1 MSSDLAPLRGMK
13 DLLPRE
19 WRLAKHIENIAMQ
32 TAKLYGYEGFSTPIL
47 ESANVFDRTLGDTSD
62 VVSKEMYCF
71 ADKKGRLVALRPEF
85 TASVMRA
92 VISNGLKHKLPL
104 KLFSSGPLFRY
115 DRPQEGRQRQ
125 FHQVNFEYIGGIGP
139 YSDAETIVLATH
151 FLSNLGILN
160 DLVLELNSLGCSTTR
175 KSYQKALIAY
185 FKNYLGSLSTDSK
198 ERLEQNP
205 LRILDSKDEGDRHI
219 SLGAPVI
226 SDFYSSEAADYF
238 KQLRL
243 HLDNLGI
250 KYVVNPKLARGLDYY
265 SHTTFE
271 FTTSKLGA
279 QSTVLAGGRYDG
291 LATLMG
297 EDEIPAIGFA
307 AGIERLAMM
316 CNFFPEEERLIYIIP
331 IGDECL
337 NYSVLLIN
345 QLRKESIAAILEL
358 DGKIGKRL
366 QTAVSANAKYVI
378 FIGTEELST
387 NSCKLKELDTEIEQ
401 TVTISKLIKI
411 LLAHKNASFR

>member
-13 DLLPRE
+13 DLLPHE
-19 WRLAKHIENIAMQ
+19 WRIAKHIENIALQ
-32 TAKLYGYEGFSTPIL
+32 TGKLYGYEGFSTPIL
-47 ESANVFDRTLGDTSD
+47 ESASVFDRTLGDTSD

-85 TASVMRA
+85 TASIMRA

-125 FHQVNFEYIGGIGP
+125 FHQVNFEYIGALGS
-139 YSDAETIVLATH
+139 YSDAETIALATH
-151 FLSNLGILN
+151 FLSNLGILE
-160 DLVLELNSLGCSTTR
+160 DITLELNSLGCSETR
-175 KSYQKALIAY
+175 KSYQTALVAY
-185 FKNYLGSLSTDSK
+185 FKNYLSDLSTDSK
-198 ERLEQNP
+198 QRLEQNP
-205 LRILDSKDEGDRHI
+205 LRILDSKDENDRLI
-219 SLGAPVI
+219 SKDAPVI
-226 SDFYSSEAADYF
+226 SDFYSNEAKEYF
-238 KQLRL
+238 KQVRH
-243 HLDNLGI
+243 HLDNLGVN
-250 KYVVNPKLARGLDYY
+250 YVINPKLVRGLDYY

-291 LATLMG
+291 LAQLMG

-316 CNFFPEEERLIYIIP
+316 CKFSLEQERPTYIIP
-331 IGDECL
+331 IGNECL
-337 NYSVLLIN
+337 DYSILLIN
-345 QLRKESIAAILEL
+345 QLRKINISAIIEF

-366 QTAVSANAKYVI
+366 QAAVSANAKYVI
-378 FIGTEELST
+378 FIGTQELNT
-387 NSCKLKELDTEIEQ
+387 NSYKLKDLDTGVEQ
-401 TVTISKLIKI
+401 TVTIAEMLKVVKSC
-411 LLAHKNASFR
+411 ND

>member
-13 DLLPRE
+13 DLLPHE
-19 WRLAKHIENIAMQ
+19 WRIAKHIENIALQ
-32 TAKLYGYEGFSTPIL
+32 TGKLYGYEGFSTPIL
-47 ESANVFDRTLGDTSD
+47 ESASVFDRTLGDTSD

-85 TASVMRA
+85 TASIMRA

-125 FHQVNFEYIGGIGP
+125 FHQVNFEYIGALGS
-139 YSDAETIVLATH
+139 YSDAETIALATH
-151 FLSNLGILN
+151 FLSNLGILE
-160 DLVLELNSLGCSTTR
+160 DITLELNSLGCSETR
-175 KSYQKALIAY
+175 KSYQTALVAY
-185 FKNYLGSLSTDSK
+185 FKNYLSDLSTDSK
-198 ERLEQNP
+198 QRLEQNP
-205 LRILDSKDEGDRHI
+205 LRILDSKDENDRLI
-219 SLGAPVI
+219 SKDAPVI
-226 SDFYSSEAADYF
+226 SDFYSNEAKEYF
-238 KQLRL
+238 KQVRH

-250 KYVVNPKLARGLDYY
+250 NYVINPKLVRGLDYY

-271 FTTSKLGA
+271 FTTAKLGA

-291 LATLMG
+291 LAQLMG

-316 CNFFPEEERLIYIIP
+316 CKFSLEQERPTYIIP
-331 IGDECL
+331 IGNECL
-337 NYSVLLIN
+337 DYSILLIN
-345 QLRKESIAAILEL
+345 QLRKINISAIIEF

-366 QTAVSANAKYVI
+366 QAAVSANAKYVI
-378 FIGTEELST
+378 FIGTQELNT
-387 NSCKLKELDTEIEQ
+387 NSYKLKDLDTGVEQ
-401 TVTISKLIKI
+401 TVTIAEMLKVVKPC
-411 LLAHKNASFR
+411 ND

>member
-19 WRLAKHIENIAMQ
+19 WRIAKHIESIALQ
-32 TAKLYGYEGFSTPIL
+32 TGKLYGYDGFSTPIL
-47 ESANVFDRTLGDTSD
+47 ESASVFDRTLGDTSD

-92 VISNGLKHKLPL
+92 VISNGLKQKLPL

-125 FHQVNFEYIGGIGP
+125 FHQVNFEYIGASNP
-139 YSDAETIVLATH
+139 YSDAETIILATH
-151 FLSNLGILN
+151 FLSNLGILE
-160 DLVLELNSLGCSTTR
+160 DLTLELNSLGCPSTR
-175 KSYQKALIAY
+175 RSYNEALIAY
-185 FKNYLGSLSTDSK
+185 FKKYLSDLSTDSK
-198 ERLEQNP
+198 QRLEQNP
-205 LRILDSKDEGDRHI
+205 LRILDSKDENDRLI
-219 SLGAPVI
+219 SRGAPVI
-226 SDFYSSEAADYF
+226 SDFYSDEAKDYF
-238 KQLRL
+238 KQVRN
-243 HLDNLGI
+243 HLDNLGVN
-250 KYVVNPKLARGLDYY
+250 YVINPKLARGLDYY

-316 CNFFPEEERLIYIIP
+316 CKFSLEQERPVYIIP

-337 NYSVLLIN
+337 DYSVLLIN
-345 QLRKESIAAILEL
+345 QLRKTNISAILEL

-366 QTAVSANAKYVI
+366 QAAVSVNAKYVI
-378 FIGTEELST
+378 FIGTQELTT
-387 NSCKLKELDTEIEQ
+387 NSYKLKDLDTGIEQ
-401 TVTISKLIKI
+401 TVTMPE
-411 LLAHKNASFR
+411 LLKVVKSCND

>member
-13 DLLPRE
+13 DLLPHE
-19 WRLAKHIENIAMQ
+19 WRIAKHIENIALQ
-32 TAKLYGYEGFSTPIL
+32 TGKLYGYEGFSTPIL
-47 ESANVFDRTLGDTSD
+47 ESASVFDRTLGDTSD

-85 TASVMRA
+85 TASIMRA

-125 FHQVNFEYIGGIGP
+125 FHQVNFEYIGALGS
-139 YSDAETIVLATH
+139 YSDAETIALATH
-151 FLSNLGILN
+151 FLSNLGILE
-160 DLVLELNSLGCSTTR
+160 DITLELNSLGCSETR
-175 KSYQKALIAY
+175 KSYQTALVAY
-185 FKNYLGSLSTDSK
+185 FKNYLSDLSTDSK
-198 ERLEQNP
+198 QRLEQNP
-205 LRILDSKDEGDRHI
+205 LRILDSKDENDRLI
-219 SLGAPVI
+219 SKDAPVI
-226 SDFYSSEAADYF
+226 SDFYSNEAKEYF
-238 KQLRL
+238 KQVRH

-250 KYVVNPKLARGLDYY
+250 NYVINPRLVRGLDYY

-271 FTTSKLGA
+271 FTTAKLGA

-291 LATLMG
+291 LAQLMG

-316 CNFFPEEERLIYIIP
+316 CKFSLEQERPTYIIP
-331 IGDECL
+331 IGNECL
-337 NYSVLLIN
+337 DYSILLIN
-345 QLRKESIAAILEL
+345 QLRKINISAIIEF

-366 QTAVSANAKYVI
+366 QAAVSANAKYVI
-378 FIGTEELST
+378 FIGTQELNT
-387 NSCKLKELDTEIEQ
+387 NSYKLKDLDTGVEQ
-401 TVTISKLIKI
+401 TVTIAEMLKVVKPC
-411 LLAHKNASFR
+411 ND

>member
-13 DLLPRE
+13 DLLPHE
-19 WRLAKHIENIAMQ
+19 WRIAKHIENIALQ
-32 TAKLYGYEGFSTPIL
+32 TGKLYGYEGFSTPIL
-47 ESANVFDRTLGDTSD
+47 ESASVFDRTLGDTSD

-85 TASVMRA
+85 TASIMRA

-125 FHQVNFEYIGGIGP
+125 FHQVNFEYIGALGS
-139 YSDAETIVLATH
+139 YSDAETIALATH
-151 FLSNLGILN
+151 FLSNLGILE
-160 DLVLELNSLGCSTTR
+160 DITLELNSLGCSETR
-175 KSYQKALIAY
+175 KSYQTALVAY
-185 FKNYLGSLSTDSK
+185 FKNYLSDLSTDSK
-198 ERLEQNP
+198 QRLEQNP
-205 LRILDSKDEGDRHI
+205 LRILDSKDENDRLI
-219 SLGAPVI
+219 SKDAPVI
-226 SDFYSSEAADYF
+226 SDFYSNEAKEYF
-238 KQLRL
+238 KQVRH
-243 HLDNLGI
+243 HLDNLGVN
-250 KYVVNPKLARGLDYY
+250 YVINPKLVRGLDYY

-291 LATLMG
+291 LAQLMG

-316 CNFFPEEERLIYIIP
+316 CKFSLEQERPTYIIP
-331 IGDECL
+331 IGNECL
-337 NYSVLLIN
+337 DYSILLIN
-345 QLRKESIAAILEL
+345 QLRKINISAIIEF

-366 QTAVSANAKYVI
+366 QAAVSANAKYVI
-378 FIGTEELST
+378 FIGTQELNT
-387 NSCKLKELDTEIEQ
+387 NSYKLKDLDTGVEQ
-401 TVTISKLIKI
+401 TVTIAEMLKVVKPC
-411 LLAHKNASFR
+411 ND

>member
-13 DLLPRE
+13 DLLPHE
-19 WRLAKHIENIAMQ
+19 WRIAKHIENIALQ
-32 TAKLYGYEGFSTPIL
+32 TGKLYGYEGFSTPIL
-47 ESANVFDRTLGDTSD
+47 ESASVFDRTLGDTSD

-85 TASVMRA
+85 TASIMRA

-125 FHQVNFEYIGGIGP
+125 FHQVNFEYIGALGS
-139 YSDAETIVLATH
+139 YSDAETIALATH
-151 FLSNLGILN
+151 FLSNLGILE
-160 DLVLELNSLGCSTTR
+160 DITLELNSLGCSETR
-175 KSYQKALIAY
+175 KSYQTALVAY
-185 FKNYLGSLSTDSK
+185 FKNYLSDLSTDSK
-198 ERLEQNP
+198 QRLEQNP
-205 LRILDSKDEGDRHI
+205 LRILDSKDENDRLI
-219 SLGAPVI
+219 SKDAPVI
-226 SDFYSSEAADYF
+226 SDFYSNEAKEYF
-238 KQLRL
+238 KQVRH

-250 KYVVNPKLARGLDYY
+250 NYVINPKLVRGLDYY

-271 FTTSKLGA
+271 FTTAKLGA

-291 LATLMG
+291 LAQLMG

-316 CNFFPEEERLIYIIP
+316 CKFSLEQERPTYIIP
-331 IGDECL
+331 IGNECL
-337 NYSVLLIN
+337 DYSILLIN
-345 QLRKESIAAILEL
+345 QLRKINISAIIEF

-366 QTAVSANAKYVI
+366 QAAVSANAKYVI
-378 FIGTEELST
+378 FIGTQELNT
-387 NSCKLKELDTEIEQ
+387 NSYKLKDLDTGVEQ
-401 TVTISKLIKI
+401 TVTIAEI
-411 LLAHKNASFR
+411 LKVVKSCND

>member
-13 DLLPRE
+13 DLLPRQ
-19 WRLAKHIENIAMQ
+19 WRIAKHIENIALQ
-32 TAKLYGYEGFSTPIL
+32 TATLYGYEGFSTPIL
-47 ESANVFDRTLGDTSD
+47 ESATVFDRTLGDTSD

-125 FHQVNFEYIGGIGP
+125 FHQVNFEYIGATDP
-139 YSDAETIVLATH
+139 YSDAETIALATH
-151 FLSNLGILN
+151 FLGNLGILE
-160 DLVLELNSLGCSTTR
+160 DLVLELNSLGCTTTR
-175 KSYQKALIAY
+175 ASYRQALIAY
-185 FKNYLGSLSTDSK
+185 FKNHLNELSLDSK
-198 ERLEQNP
+198 HRLEQNP
-205 LRILDSKDEGDRHI
+205 LRILDSKDASDKLI
-219 SLGAPVI
+219 SQGAPVI
-226 SDFYSSEAADYF
+226 SDFYSNEAEDYF
-238 KQLRL
+238 KQVRH

-250 KYVVNPKLARGLDYY
+250 KYVINPKLARGLDYY

-316 CNFFPEEERLIYIIP
+316 CTFSLEQDRLVYIIP

-337 NYSVLLIN
+337 DYSILLIR
-345 QLRKESIAAILEL
+345 QLRKANISAILEL
-358 DGKIGKRL
+358 DGKISKRL
-366 QTAVSANAKYVI
+366 QAAVSGNAKYVI
-378 FIGTEELST
+378 FIGTQEIST
-387 NSCKLKELDTEIEQ
+387 NSYKLKDLDTGLEQNLTMPEI
-401 TVTISKLIKI
+401 LKI
-411 LLAHKNASFR
+411 FKSCNG

>member
-1 MSSDLAPLRGMK
+1 MSSDLTPLRGMK

-19 WRLAKHIENIAMQ
+19 WRIARHIESIALQ
-32 TAKLYGYEGFSTPIL
+32 TGKLYGYEGFSTPIL

-104 KLFSSGPLFRY
+104 KLFSSGSLFRY

-125 FHQVNFEYIGGIGP
+125 FHQVNFEYIGASDP
-139 YSDAETIVLATH
+139 YTDAETIILATH
-151 FLSNLGILN
+151 FLSNLGIIENLT
-160 DLVLELNSLGCSTTR
+160 LELNSLGCSETR
-175 KSYQKALIAY
+175 KSYQKALVAY
-185 FKNYLGSLSTDSK
+185 FKNYLSDLSDHSK
-198 ERLEQNP
+198 QRLEQNP
-205 LRILDSKDEGDRHI
+205 LRILDSKDENDRLI
-219 SLGAPVI
+219 SKDAPVI
-226 SDFYSSEAADYF
+226 SDFYSNEANEYF
-238 KQLRL
+238 NQVRY

-250 KYVVNPKLARGLDYY
+250 NYIINPKLVRGLDYY

-279 QSTVLAGGRYDG
+279 QSTVLAGGRYDS
-291 LATLMG
+291 LAQLMG

-316 CNFFPEEERLIYIIP
+316 CKFSLEQERLVYIIP
-331 IGDECL
+331 IGNECL
-337 NYSVLLIN
+337 DYSTLLIN
-345 QLRKESIAAILEL
+345 QLRKTNISAIIEL
-358 DGKIGKRL
+358 DGKISKRL
-366 QTAVSANAKYVI
+366 QAAISANAKYVI
-378 FIGTEELST
+378 FIGTQELNT
-387 NSCKLKELDTEIEQ
+387 NSYKLKDLDTGDEQ
-401 TVTISKLIKI
+401 TVTIAEMLKVVKSC
-411 LLAHKNASFR
+411 ND

>member
-13 DLLPRE
+13 DLLPHE
-19 WRLAKHIENIAMQ
+19 WRIAKHIENIALQ
-32 TAKLYGYEGFSTPIL
+32 TGKLYGYEGFSTPIL
-47 ESANVFDRTLGDTSD
+47 ESASVFDRTLGDTSD

-85 TASVMRA
+85 TASIMRA

-125 FHQVNFEYIGGIGP
+125 FHQVNFEYIGALGS
-139 YSDAETIVLATH
+139 YSDAETIALATH
-151 FLSNLGILN
+151 FLSNLGILE
-160 DLVLELNSLGCSTTR
+160 DITLELNSLGCSETR
-175 KSYQKALIAY
+175 KSYQTALVAY
-185 FKNYLGSLSTDSK
+185 FKNYLSDLSTDSK
-198 ERLEQNP
+198 QRLEQNP
-205 LRILDSKDEGDRHI
+205 LRILDSKDENDRLI
-219 SLGAPVI
+219 SKDAPVI
-226 SDFYSSEAADYF
+226 SDFYSNEAKEYF
-238 KQLRL
+238 KQVRH
-243 HLDNLGI
+243 HLDNLGVN
-250 KYVVNPKLARGLDYY
+250 YVINPKLVRGLDYY

-291 LATLMG
+291 LAQLMG

-316 CNFFPEEERLIYIIP
+316 CKFSLEQERPTYIIP
-331 IGDECL
+331 IGNECL
-337 NYSVLLIN
+337 DYSILLIN
-345 QLRKESIAAILEL
+345 QLRKINISAIIEF

-366 QTAVSANAKYVI
+366 QAAVSANAKYVI
-378 FIGTEELST
+378 FIGTQELNT
-387 NSCKLKELDTEIEQ
+387 NSYKLKDLDTGVEQ
-401 TVTISKLIKI
+401 TVTIAEI
-411 LLAHKNASFR
+411 LKVVKSCND

>member
-13 DLLPRE
+13 DLLPHE
-19 WRLAKHIENIAMQ
+19 WRIAKHIENIALQ
-32 TAKLYGYEGFSTPIL
+32 TGKLYGYEGFSTPIL
-47 ESANVFDRTLGDTSD
+47 ESASVFDRTLGDTSD

-85 TASVMRA
+85 TASIMRA

-125 FHQVNFEYIGGIGP
+125 FHQVNFEYIGALDP
-139 YSDAETIVLATH
+139 YSDAETIALATH
-151 FLSNLGILN
+151 FLSHLGILE
-160 DLVLELNSLGCSTTR
+160 DITLELNSLGCSETR
-175 KSYQKALIAY
+175 KSYQTALIAY
-185 FKNYLGSLSTDSK
+185 FKNYLSDLSTDSK
-198 ERLEQNP
+198 QRLEQNP
-205 LRILDSKDEGDRHI
+205 LRILDSKDENDRLI
-219 SLGAPVI
+219 SKDAPVI
-226 SDFYSSEAADYF
+226 SDFYSNEAKEYF
-238 KQLRL
+238 KQVRH
-243 HLDNLGI
+243 HLDNLGV
-250 KYVVNPKLARGLDYY
+250 KYVINPKLVRGLDYY

-291 LATLMG
+291 LAQLMG

-316 CNFFPEEERLIYIIP
+316 CKFSLEQERPTYIIP
-331 IGDECL
+331 IGNECL
-337 NYSVLLIN
+337 DYSILLIN
-345 QLRKESIAAILEL
+345 QLRKINISAIIEF

-366 QTAVSANAKYVI
+366 QAAVSVNAKYVI
-378 FIGTEELST
+378 FIVTQELNT
-387 NSCKLKELDTEIEQ
+387 NSYKLKDLDTGVEQ
-401 TVTISKLIKI
+401 TVTIAEMLKVVKPC
-411 LLAHKNASFR
+411 ND

>member
-19 WRLAKHIENIAMQ
+19 WRIARHIENIALQ
-32 TAKLYGYEGFSTPIL
+32 TAKLYGYDGFSTPIL
-47 ESANVFDRTLGDTSD
+47 ESAGVFDRTLGDTSD

-125 FHQVNFEYIGGIGP
+125 FHQVNFEYIGGVGS
-139 YSDAETIVLATH
+139 YSDAETIALATN
-151 FLSNLGILN
+151 FLRNLGILE
-160 DLVLELNSLGCSTTR
+160 DVTLELNSLGCSKTR
-175 KSYQKALIAY
+175 ISYQQALITY
-185 FKNYLGSLSTDSK
+185 FKNNLSDLSNDSK
-198 ERLEQNP
+198 QRLEQNP
-205 LRILDSKDEGDRHI
+205 LRILDSKDENDRLV
-219 SLGAPVI
+219 SKDAPVI
-226 SDFYSSEAADYF
+226 SDFYSNEAAEYF
-238 KQLRL
+238 KQVRYY
-243 HLDNLGI
+243 LDKLGI

-291 LATLMG
+291 LAALMG

-307 AGIERLAMM
+307 AGIERLALL
-316 CNFFPEEERLIYIIP
+316 CKFSLEQERRVYIIP

-337 NYSVLLIN
+337 DYSILLIN
-345 QLRKESIAAILEL
+345 QLRKENISAVLEL

-366 QTAVSANAKYVI
+366 QAAVSASARYVI

-387 NSCKLKELDTEIEQ
+387 GSYKLKDLDTGVEQ
-401 TVTISKLIKI
+401 TVTIDGLIKVV
-411 LLAHKNASFR
+411 KSCND